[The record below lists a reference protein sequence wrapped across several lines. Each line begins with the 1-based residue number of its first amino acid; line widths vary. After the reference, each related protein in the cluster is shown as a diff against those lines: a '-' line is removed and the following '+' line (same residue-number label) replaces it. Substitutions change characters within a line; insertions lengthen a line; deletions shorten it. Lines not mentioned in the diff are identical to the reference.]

1 MDCDV
6 HICLPLTV
14 IAGAEDG
21 MGRGYAEVLARK
33 GMNVLLVLVT
43 HGDLEDFAQ
52 EISESNR
59 FRFYN

>member
-1 MDCDV
+1 MDSYV
-6 HICLPLTV
+6 HICLLPTV

-52 EISESNR
+52 EISESSK
-59 FRFYN
+59 FSIYD

>member
-1 MDCDV
+1 M
-6 HICLPLTV
+6 

-21 MGRGYAEVLARK
+21 VGRGYAEILAKK

-52 EISESNR
+52 EISEYSG
-59 FRFYN
+59 YN